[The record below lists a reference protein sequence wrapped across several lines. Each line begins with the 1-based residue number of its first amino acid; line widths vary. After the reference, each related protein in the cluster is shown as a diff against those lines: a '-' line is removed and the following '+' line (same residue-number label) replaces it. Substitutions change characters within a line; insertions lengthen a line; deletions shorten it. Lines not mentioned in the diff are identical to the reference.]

1 MYAGCECVSM
11 WGVNVSVHACACEWG
26 CEHVRVKECMT
37 VSVCVRDECAC
48 ECVGQADCAGVHE

>member
-1 MYAGCECVSM
+1 MSM